1 MNDSFVTAGAANAS
15 HVGIGSAEIV
25 QGAKTDIAHV
35 KAAKP
40 SGGRHWGP

>member
-1 MNDSFVTAGAANAS
+1 MDDAFVTARAANAS
-15 HVGIGSAEIV
+15 HVGTGSAEII

-40 SGGRHWGP
+40 SDGHQWGP